1 MNYADSARIKAV
13 LTHAGMIYVSDI
25 SEANLIIFDTCSVR
39 QKSEDK
45 VAGKMIEIR
54 PDQKVRMTGCMI
66 QHYLKNDKIKQAKT
80 GKKSTQLT
88 GNFVWGITTQEPEI
102 IGRTNTFED
111 DLRKTKDFG
120 NILYVNH
127 AFSPLWSTYSQQYP
141 NVELFFRIDDT
152 GFLPLLADRLGY
164 DVVIDNNLTNEYN
177 SIIPHNS
184 NQLFSDNTKTA
195 YVPVS
200 TGCSQFC
207 SYCIVPYARGLEN
220 NRPVEDIVTE
230 VKHHLKNGIEE
241 IVLLGQIVNKHPQF
255 VDICKQV
262 LELPGLVWLRYTSPY
277 PTFFP
282 PELLDLHE
290 HHPKM
295 CPHIHMPLQSG
306 SDHMLRKMFRG
317 YSVSDYRTFIDN
329 IRKLKRPISITTDII
344 VGHPDETDQDFQ
356 DSMEL
361 TRYAGFDM
369 IYIGIYSPRPGTIWA
384 KKYEDNVPMKIKKQR
399 RNELND
405 LLKTI
410 SESNNQK
417 EIGTTKQVMISRKLK
432 NGDYF
437 GYTDNMKNIVINTPV
452 GADTIR
458 PKTWSFAQVQITWAE
473 AFKLFGEVI

>member
-13 LTHAGMIYVSDI
+13 LTNAGMHYTSDI
-25 SEANLIIFDTCSVR
+25 TEANLIIFDTCSVR

-54 PDQKVRMTGCMI
+54 PDQKVWMTGCMV

-80 GKKSTQLT
+80 GKKSAQHT
-88 GNFVWGITTQEPEI
+88 GNFVWGITIQDPEI
-102 IGRTNTFED
+102 IGRDNNFED
-111 DLRKTKDFG
+111 ELKDK
-120 NILYVNH
+120 NLENVLYVNH
-127 AFSPLWSTYSQQYP
+127 AFSPLRSTYSQQYS

-152 GFLPLLADRLGY
+152 GFLPLLADRLWY
-164 DVVIDNNLTNEYN
+164 DVIVDNNLTNEYN

-184 NQLFSDNTKTA
+184 NQLFSENTKTA

-207 SYCIVPYARGLEN
+207 SYCIVPYARGLEK
-220 NRPVEDIVTE
+220 NRSVEDIIME
-230 VKHHLKNGIEE
+230 VKHHLENGIKE

-255 VDICKQV
+255 IDICKQI
-262 LELPGLVWLRYTSPY
+262 LELPELVWLRYTSPY

-282 PELLDLHE
+282 PELLELHE

-306 SDHMLRKMFRG
+306 SDHILRKMFRG
-317 YSVSDYRTFIDN
+317 YSVSDYKTFIDN

-344 VGHPDETDQDFQ
+344 VGHPDETDQDFE

-361 TRYAGFDM
+361 TKYAGFDM
-369 IYIGIYSPRPGTIWA
+369 IYIGIYSPRPGTIWE
-384 KKYEDNVPMKIKKQR
+384 KKYEDNIPMTVKKQR
-399 RNELND
+399 WVELNN
-405 LLKTI
+405 LLKSI
-410 SESNNQK
+410 SEWNNQN

-432 NGDYF
+432 NGNYM
-437 GYTDNMKNIVINTPV
+437 GYSDDMKNIIISPQNN
-452 GADTIR
+452 DLLSLS
-458 PKTWSFAQVQITWAE
+458 SFYQVKITGAE
-473 AFKLFGEVI
+473 AFKLYGTIV